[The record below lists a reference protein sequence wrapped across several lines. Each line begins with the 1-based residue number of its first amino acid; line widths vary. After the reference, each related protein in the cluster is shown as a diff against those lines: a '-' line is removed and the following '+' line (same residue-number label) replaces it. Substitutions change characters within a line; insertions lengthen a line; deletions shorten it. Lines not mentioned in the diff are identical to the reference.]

1 MRNSEAAKPF
11 LNAEYATLKKSLQT
25 RWVMTAFEDLGK
37 TPDAH
42 RQARLRQL
50 MAMLVVVLKGGD
62 AEARAQRM
70 ALSAFAIRV
79 VSAAIAFVSQIILA
93 RLMGNFEYGL
103 FTFVWVMTVLLGNLS
118 CLGFHTTVIRFL
130 PEYREVGA
138 NSEIL
143 GLTSTARLFSMSV
156 ATAVGISGLIALHF
170 LGNRIES
177 YYVMPLFLAIFA
189 LPMVA
194 LGDVQE
200 GMGRANSWPLAAL
213 MPTYII
219 RPLLIL
225 VLMAGAVKL
234 GHPPTAHTA
243 MVATLAAVYLTS
255 ISQFIFVV
263 TRIGRNYPAEKRTID
278 FGNWFRVAI
287 PIFFIEGFLYLL
299 TNSDVVIVGFYLNPT
314 DVAIYFAAA
323 KTMALVH
330 FVFFS
335 VKAAASARF
344 STLWAAGDK
353 DGLAQFARQAARW
366 SFWPSLAIGM
376 LVLLAGK
383 LLLSLFGQGFVAG
396 YPLLAVLLVGILA
409 KASIGPGEA
418 LLSMVGEQRRCVFI
432 YATAL
437 AVNIGLNMTLI
448 PLYGLYGVAIAT
460 SGAMV
465 FEALALHITIRRR
478 LGIALSAF
486 AFNPAKPDTRGQP

>member
-1 MRNSEAAKPF
+1 
-11 LNAEYATLKKSLQT
+11 
-25 RWVMTAFEDLGK
+25 MTAFENLGK
-37 TPDAH
+37 TPDAQG
-42 RQARLRQL
+42 QARLRQM
-50 MAMLVVVLKGGD
+50 MAVLVAVLRGGD
-62 AEARAQRM
+62 EQTRAQRM

-103 FTFVWVMTVLLGNLS
+103 FTFVWVMTILIGNLS
-118 CLGFHTTVIRFL
+118 CLGFHTTIIRFL
-130 PEYREVGA
+130 PEYREAGA
-138 NSEIL
+138 NAEIR

-156 ATAVGISGLIALHF
+156 ATAVGATGLVTLHF
-170 LGNRIES
+170 LGDRIES
-177 YYVMPLFLAIFA
+177 YYVMPLFLGIFA

-200 GMGRANSWPLAAL
+200 GTGRANSWPIAAL
-213 MPTYII
+213 TPTYII

-225 VLMAGAVKL
+225 FFMAGAVKL
-234 GHPPTAHTA
+234 GYPPTAQTA
-243 MVATLAAVYLTS
+243 MISALAAVYMTS
-255 ISQFIFVV
+255 VSQFVFVV
-263 TRIGRNYPAEKRTID
+263 TRIGRHYPAPSRTID
-278 FGNWFRVAI
+278 FAVWFKVAI
-287 PIFFIEGFLYLL
+287 PIFLIEGFLYLL
-299 TNSDVVIVGFYLNPT
+299 TNSDVVIVGFYLDPT
-314 DVAIYFAAA
+314 EVAIYFAAA

-344 STLWAAGDK
+344 STLWAAGDR
-353 DGLAQFARQAARW
+353 DALASFARQAARW
-366 SFWPSLAIGM
+366 SFWPSLAIGI

-383 LLLSLFGQGFVAG
+383 LLLSLFGQSFVAG

-418 LLSMVGEQRRCVFI
+418 LLSMVGEQRRCVAI
-432 YATAL
+432 YISAL
-437 AVNIGLNMTLI
+437 AVNLAMNVTLI

-465 FEALALHITIRRR
+465 FEALALHITIRRT

-486 AFNPAKPDTRGQP
+486 AFSPARPDNRAQS

>member
-1 MRNSEAAKPF
+1 M
-11 LNAEYATLKKSLQT
+11 SLQT
-25 RWVMTAFEDLGK
+25 RWIMTTFEDLGK

-42 RQARLRQL
+42 GQARLRQIV
-50 MAMLVVVLKGGD
+50 AMLVVVLKGGD
-62 AEARAQRM
+62 AQARAQRM
-70 ALSAFAIRV
+70 ALAAFAIRV
-79 VSAAIAFVSQIILA
+79 VSAAIAFISQIILA

-103 FTFVWVMTVLLGNLS
+103 FTFVWVMTILIGNLS
-118 CLGFHTTVIRFL
+118 CLGFHTTIIRFL

-138 NSEIL
+138 HAEIL
-143 GLTSTARLFSMSV
+143 GLTSTARLFAMSV
-156 ATAVGISGLIALHF
+156 ATAIGAAGLIALHL
-170 LGNRIES
+170 LGDRIQS
-177 YYVMPLFLAIFA
+177 YYVMPLFLGVFA

-200 GMGRANSWPLAAL
+200 GTGRANSWPIAAL

-225 VLMAGAVKL
+225 MFMGIAVGS

-243 MVATLAAVYLTS
+243 MIAALAAVYLTS
-255 ISQFIFVV
+255 VGQFIFVI
-263 TRIGRNYPAEKRTID
+263 TRIGRHYPSDSRTID
-278 FGNWFRVAI
+278 FGNWFRVAV

-299 TNSDVVIVGFYLNPT
+299 TNSDVVIVGFYLNPA

-323 KTMALVH
+323 KTMSLVH

-353 DGLAQFARQAARW
+353 DGLAHFAHQTARW
-366 SFWPSLAIGM
+366 SFWPSVAIG
-376 LVLLAGK
+376 LFVLLVGK
-383 LLLSLFGQGFVAG
+383 LLLSLFGHAFVAG

-418 LLSMVGEQRRCVFI
+418 LLAMVGEQRRCVAI
-432 YATAL
+432 YVTAL
-437 AVNIGLNMTLI
+437 AVNLGLNMTLI
-448 PLYGLYGVAIAT
+448 PLYGLYGVAIST
-460 SGAMV
+460 SGAMI

-478 LGIALSAF
+478 LGISLSAF
-486 AFNPAKPDTRGQP
+486 AFNAAKSDNRGHP

>member
-1 MRNSEAAKPF
+1 
-11 LNAEYATLKKSLQT
+11 
-25 RWVMTAFEDLGK
+25 MTAFENLGK

-42 RQARLRQL
+42 GHARLRQ
-50 MAMLVVVLKGGD
+50 MVAVLVAVLKGGD
-62 AEARAQRM
+62 EQARAQRM

-79 VSAAIAFVSQIILA
+79 VSAAIAFISQIILA

-103 FTFVWVMTVLLGNLS
+103 FTFVWVMTILIGNLS
-118 CLGFHTTVIRFL
+118 CLGFHTTIIRFL
-130 PEYREVGA
+130 PEYREAGA
-138 NSEIL
+138 NAEIR

-156 ATAVGISGLIALHF
+156 ATAVGATGLVTLHF
-170 LGNRIES
+170 LGDRIES
-177 YYVMPLFLAIFA
+177 YYVMPLFLGIFA

-200 GMGRANSWPLAAL
+200 GTGRANSWPVAAL
-213 MPTYII
+213 TPTYII

-225 VLMAGAVKL
+225 FFMAGAVKF
-234 GHPPTAHTA
+234 GYPPTAQTA
-243 MVATLAAVYLTS
+243 MVSALAAVYMTS
-255 ISQFIFVV
+255 VSQFIFVV
-263 TRIGRNYPAEKRTID
+263 TRIGKHYPAPHRTID
-278 FGNWFRVAI
+278 FANWFKVAI
-287 PIFFIEGFLYLL
+287 PIFLIEGFLYLL
-299 TNSDVVIVGFYLNPT
+299 TNSDVVIVGFYLDPT
-314 DVAIYFAAA
+314 EVAIYFAAA

-344 STLWAAGDK
+344 STLWAAGDR
-353 DGLAQFARQAARW
+353 DALARFARQAARW
-366 SFWPSLAIGM
+366 SFWPSLAIGL

-383 LLLSLFGQGFVAG
+383 LLLSLFGHSFVAG

-418 LLSMVGEQRRCVFI
+418 LLSMVGEQRRCVAI
-432 YATAL
+432 YISAL
-437 AVNIGLNMTLI
+437 AVNLAMNITLI

-465 FEALALHITIRRR
+465 FEALALHITIRRT

-486 AFNPAKPDTRGQP
+486 ARSPAKTDNRAQP

>member
-1 MRNSEAAKPF
+1 
-11 LNAEYATLKKSLQT
+11 
-25 RWVMTAFEDLGK
+25 
-37 TPDAH
+37 
-42 RQARLRQL
+42 
-50 MAMLVVVLKGGD
+50 
-62 AEARAQRM
+62 
-70 ALSAFAIRV
+70 
-79 VSAAIAFVSQIILA
+79 
-93 RLMGNFEYGL
+93 
-103 FTFVWVMTVLLGNLS
+103 
-118 CLGFHTTVIRFL
+118 
-130 PEYREVGA
+130 
-138 NSEIL
+138 
-143 GLTSTARLFSMSV
+143 
-156 ATAVGISGLIALHF
+156 
-170 LGNRIES
+170 
-177 YYVMPLFLAIFA
+177 
-189 LPMVA
+189 
-194 LGDVQE
+194 
-200 GMGRANSWPLAAL
+200 LAAL
-213 MPTYII
+213 TPTYII

-225 VLMAGAVKL
+225 LFMAGAVRF
-234 GHPPTAHTA
+234 GYPPTAHTA
-243 MVATLAAVYLTS
+243 MVSALAAVYLTS
-255 ISQFIFVV
+255 VSQFIFVV
-263 TRIGRNYPAEKRTID
+263 TRIGKSYPAEKRTID
-278 FGNWFRVAI
+278 FGNWFRVAV

-299 TNSDVVIVGFYLNPT
+299 TNSDVVIVGFYLNPI

-353 DGLAQFARQAARW
+353 DGLATFARQTARW

-383 LLLSLFGQGFVAG
+383 LLLSMFGPDFVAG

-418 LLSMVGEQRRCVFI
+418 LLSMVGEQHRCMVI

-437 AVNIGLNMTLI
+437 AVNLGLNMTLI
-448 PLYGLYGVAIAT
+448 PIYGLYGVAIAT

-486 AFNPAKPDTRGQP
+486 AFTPAKTDNRGQS

>member
-1 MRNSEAAKPF
+1 
-11 LNAEYATLKKSLQT
+11 
-25 RWVMTAFEDLGK
+25 
-37 TPDAH
+37 
-42 RQARLRQL
+42 
-50 MAMLVVVLKGGD
+50 MLHVVLKGGD
-62 AEARAQRM
+62 AETRAQRM

-103 FTFVWVMTVLLGNLS
+103 FTFVWVMTILLGNLS
-118 CLGFHTTVIRFL
+118 CLGFHTAIIRFL
-130 PEYREVGA
+130 PEYREAGA
-138 NSEIL
+138 NAEIL
-143 GLTSTARLFSMSV
+143 GLTSTARLFSMCV
-156 ATAVGISGLIALHF
+156 ATAVGATGLVALHF
-170 LGNRIES
+170 LGDRIQS
-177 YYVMPLFLAIFA
+177 YYVMPLFLAVFA

-200 GMGRANSWPLAAL
+200 GMGRANSWPIAAL
-213 MPTYII
+213 LPTYII

-225 VLMAGAVKL
+225 VFMGIAVKL
-234 GHPPTAHTA
+234 GHAPTAHTA

-255 ISQFIFVV
+255 LGQFIFVG

-278 FGNWFRVAI
+278 FGNWFKVAV

-344 STLWAAGDK
+344 SSLWAAGDK
-353 DGLAQFARQAARW
+353 EGLASFARQTARW
-366 SFWPSLAIGM
+366 SFWPSLAIG
-376 LVLLAGK
+376 LFVLLTGK
-383 LLLSLFGQGFVAG
+383 LLLSLFGHSFVAG

-418 LLSMVGEQRRCVFI
+418 LLSMVGQQRRCVAI

-437 AVNIGLNMTLI
+437 AVNLCLNMTLI

-465 FEALALHITIRRR
+465 FEALALHLTVRWT

-486 AFNPAKPDTRGQP
+486 AFNPAKPENRGQS

>member
-1 MRNSEAAKPF
+1 
-11 LNAEYATLKKSLQT
+11 
-25 RWVMTAFEDLGK
+25 MTAFDELSK
-37 TPDAH
+37 TRDAQG
-42 RQARLRQL
+42 QARWRQIL
-50 MAMLVVVLKGGD
+50 AILIVVLKGGD

-103 FTFVWVMTVLLGNLS
+103 FTFVWVMTILLGNLS

-130 PEYREVGA
+130 PEYREAGA
-138 NSEIL
+138 NAEIR
-143 GLTSTARLFSMSV
+143 GLTSTARLFSMTV
-156 ATAVGISGLIALHF
+156 ATGVGAAGLIALHF
-170 LGNRIES
+170 LGDRIES
-177 YYVMPLFLAIFA
+177 YYVIPLFLAIFA

-213 MPTYII
+213 TPTYII

-225 VLMAGAVKL
+225 FFMAGAVRF
-234 GHPPTAHTA
+234 GYPPTARTA
-243 MVATLAAVYLTS
+243 MVSTLAALYITS
-255 ISQFIFVV
+255 VGQFIFVV
-263 TRIGRNYPAEKRTID
+263 ARIGRHYPSESRKID

-299 TNSDVVIVGFYLNPT
+299 TNFDVVIVGFYLDPS

-353 DGLAQFARQAARW
+353 SRLAQFARQAARW
-366 SFWPSLAIGM
+366 SFWPSLAIGL
-376 LVLLAGK
+376 LVLVAGK
-383 LLLSLFGQGFVAG
+383 LLLSLFGHAFVAG
-396 YPLLAVLLVGILA
+396 YPLLAILLVGILA

-418 LLSMVGEQRRCVFI
+418 LLSMVGEQRRCVVI

-437 AVNIGLNMTLI
+437 AVNLGLNVTLI
-448 PLYGLYGVAIAT
+448 PHYGLYGVAIAT

-465 FEALALHITIRRR
+465 FEAVALHITIRRT

-486 AFNPAKPDTRGQP
+486 AVSPAKFDSRGQS

>member
-1 MRNSEAAKPF
+1 M
-11 LNAEYATLKKSLQT
+11 
-25 RWVMTAFEDLGK
+25 V
-37 TPDAH
+37 
-42 RQARLRQL
+42 
-50 MAMLVVVLKGGD
+50 MLVAVLKGGD
-62 AEARAQRM
+62 AQARAQRM

-103 FTFVWVMTVLLGNLS
+103 FTFVWVMTILIGNLS
-118 CLGFHTTVIRFL
+118 CLGFHTTIIRFL
-130 PEYREVGA
+130 PEYREAGA
-138 NSEIL
+138 HAEIR
-143 GLTSTARLFSMSV
+143 GLTSTARLFAMTV
-156 ATAVGISGLIALHF
+156 ATTIGGLGLVALHF
-170 LGNRIES
+170 LGDRIES
-177 YYVMPLFLAIFA
+177 YYVAPLFLAVFA

-200 GMGRANSWPLAAL
+200 GTGRANSWPIAAL
-213 MPTYII
+213 TPTYII

-225 VLMAGAVKL
+225 IFMAASVKA
-234 GHPPTAHTA
+234 GYPPTAHTA
-243 MVATLAAVYLTS
+243 MVSALAAVYLAS
-255 ISQFIFVV
+255 IGQFIFVI
-263 TRIGRNYPAEKRTID
+263 TRIGKNYPAEANRID
-278 FGNWFRVAI
+278 FGNWFKVAV
-287 PIFFIEGFLYLL
+287 PIFFIEGFVYLL

-344 STLWAAGDK
+344 SMLWAAGDR
-353 DGLAQFARQAARW
+353 DGLANFARQAARW
-366 SFWPSLAIGM
+366 SFWPSLAIGL

-383 LLLSLFGQGFVAG
+383 LLLSLFGHAFVAG
-396 YPLLAVLLVGILA
+396 YPLLAILLVGILA

-418 LLSMVGEQRRCVFI
+418 LLAMVGEQRRCVAI
-432 YATAL
+432 YIMAL
-437 AVNIGLNMTLI
+437 AVNLALNMTLI
-448 PLYGLYGVAIAT
+448 PVYGLYGVAIAT

-478 LGIALSAF
+478 LGITLSAF
-486 AFNPAKPDTRGQP
+486 VFAPTKSENRGET